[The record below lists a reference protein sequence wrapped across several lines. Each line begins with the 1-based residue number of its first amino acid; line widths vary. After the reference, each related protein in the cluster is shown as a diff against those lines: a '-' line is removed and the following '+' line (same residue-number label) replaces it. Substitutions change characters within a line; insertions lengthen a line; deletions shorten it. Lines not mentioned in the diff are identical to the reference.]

1 MTVGR
6 LDKLLR
12 ISLESRT
19 VDEFPFGE
27 AFKQWASVKSRR
39 ILQ

>member
-1 MTVGR
+1 MSVGR

-12 ISLESRT
+12 ISLDSRT
-19 VDEFPFGE
+19 VDEFPFGK